1 MYWFLLKSIL
11 GSVVG
16 SSFYAWFKNTKIGVW
31 FQDKIDD
38 ALEHIANKYD
48 IEIAKREEAWL
59 EQYPNLKMR
68 IEKLESLCHPPVV
81 PGGASDLQAQ
91 INELKATISKK

>member
-16 SSFYAWFKNTKIGVW
+16 SSFYAWFKNTKVGVW
-31 FQDKIDD
+31 FQDKLDTF
-38 ALEHIANKYD
+38 LEYVADKYH

-59 EQYPNLKMR
+59 EQFPNLRDR
-68 IEKLESLCHPPVV
+68 ILQLEALSHPPVS
-81 PGGASDLQAQ
+81 PGGAKDLQSQ
-91 INELKATISKK
+91 IDALSALIKK

>member
-16 SSFYAWFKNTKIGVW
+16 SSFYAWFKNTKVGVW
-31 FQDKIDD
+31 FQDKVDNV
-38 ALEHIANKYD
+38 LEHVADKYN

-59 EQYPNLKMR
+59 DQYPNLRDR
-68 IEKLESLCHPPVV
+68 IEKLESMCHPPVV
-81 PGGASDLQAQ
+81 AGGSTDLQNQ
-91 INELKATISKK
+91 INELKLAIEKK